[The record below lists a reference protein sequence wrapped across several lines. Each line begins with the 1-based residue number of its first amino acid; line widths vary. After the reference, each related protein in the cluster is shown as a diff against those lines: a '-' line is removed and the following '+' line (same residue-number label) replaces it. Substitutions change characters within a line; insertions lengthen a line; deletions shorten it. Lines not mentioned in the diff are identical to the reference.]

1 MFSSRLREAFV
12 ITDRGEMGL
21 LSSGLGAKWGGGGEG
36 RKETGTVSGWGVLL

>member
-21 LSSGLGAKWGGGGEG
+21 LSSGLSAKWGGGG